1 MSFSRDL
8 RFDPAAGTVVRR
20 PPGDGYGHWAG
31 GHKVSYDPHS
41 GLFVLYYRLR
51 TPLEAGRGGVC
62 RVAVGDDGIRFDDV
76 WEAHKQDLA
85 AESIEVGHCVRHD
98 EDEWRL
104 YVSYERAGQPG
115 YWRIDVLRGA
125 EPALLDTQGRR
136 TVLEPGMFGKTFIK
150 DPWVRRRE
158 GGGYDLYATTNPRE
172 GARVEGRLVRTAAN
186 EETVLAESA
195 DGLYFPTIDHVFAP
209 ALDGSWHGQRS
220 RLNCL
225 VDMGDVLVG
234 AYDGSRTFYDN
245 YEEACGLV
253 TSPDG
258 RTFARVPTEGP
269 WVTSAHGAV
278 RYVHGLR
285 VGDRIFWYYEYTVE
299 DGSHDL
305 RVAIVD
311 L

>member
-8 RFDPAAGTVVRR
+8 LFDPAAGTVIRR
-20 PPGDGYGHWAG
+20 PSGSGYGHWAG
-31 GHKVSYDPHS
+31 GHKVSFDPES
-41 GLFVLYYRLR
+41 GLHVLFYRVR

-62 RVAVGDDGIRFDDV
+62 RVAVSDDGIRFDDV

-104 YVSYERAGQPG
+104 YLSYERAGQPG
-115 YWRIDVLRGA
+115 YWRIDVLRGT
-125 EPALLDTQGRR
+125 EPGTLDTQGRR

-150 DPWVRRRE
+150 DPWVRRR
-158 GGGYDLYATTNPRE
+158 GDDGYDLYATTNPRD
-172 GARVEGRLVRTAAN
+172 GALVDGTLVRTAAN
-186 EETVLAESA
+186 EETVLAESH
-195 DGLYFPTIDHVFAP
+195 DGLSFPTIDHVFAP
-209 ALDGSWHGQRS
+209 AGDGSWHGQRS
-220 RLNCL
+220 RLNSL
-225 VDMGDVLVG
+225 VDMDDVLVG
-234 AYDGSRTFYDN
+234 TYDGSRTFYDN

-258 RTFARVPTEGP
+258 RTFTRVPTDGP
-269 WVTSAHGAV
+269 WVTSAYGAV
-278 RYVHGLR
+278 RYVYGLR
-285 VGDRIFWYYEYTVE
+285 VGDRLFWYYEYTVE
-299 DGSHDL
+299 DGSHEL